1 MGNDVSNPIR
11 NIDKRTARREY
22 RDDFIKAIDKF
33 KNKYILNNKNT
44 GNKSMP
50 PHSSSTSYKATITN
64 TNTRANCNAVTW
76 QDGNIKVYIR
86 KRPIFKH
93 ELTSYEFDVISCKE
107 SISRN
112 QNGSSC
118 SSSDNS
124 SIMESIIVHD
134 CRMHADMKRQIIN
147 HHEFQFNKVFDEYT
161 TNPDIYHHTTKSL
174 VAISCDGGYSTC
186 LVYGQTGDGD
196 DDDRATAVAL
206 YIIFHMVLSALCWH
220 YIILYLIIHIFFQVN
235 IQMKIL
241 TLF

>member
-33 KNKYILNNKNT
+33 KNKCILNNKNT
-44 GNKSMP
+44 GNKSIP
-50 PHSSSTSYKATITN
+50 PHSSSTSSLSCKAITTTN
-64 TNTRANCNAVTW
+64 TNTRANNNAATW

-118 SSSDNS
+118 RSSDNS

-147 HHEFQFNKVFDEYT
+147 HHEFQFNKVFDEHT

-186 LVYGQTGDGD
+186 MVYGQTGRTICIYDDDDHHD
-196 DDDRATAVAL
+196 DDDRATAV
-206 YIIFHMVLSALCWH
+206 YM
-220 YIILYLIIHIFFQVN
+220 
-235 IQMKIL
+235 
-241 TLF
+241 

>member
-1 MGNDVSNPIR
+1 MGNDASNPIR

-22 RDDFIKAIDKF
+22 RDDFMKAIDKF

-50 PHSSSTSYKATITN
+50 SNSSSTSSLSHKAMTTTN
-64 TNTRANCNAVTW
+64 NTRSNSNVATW

-107 SISRN
+107 SITRN
-112 QNGSSC
+112 QNGSSSGGSSSSSSSS
-118 SSSDNS
+118 SSSDTS
-124 SIMESIIVHD
+124 SIIESIIVHD

-186 LVYGQTGDGD
+186 MVYGQTG
-196 DDDRATAVAL
+196 RRMSRL
-206 YIIFHMVLSALCWH
+206 
-220 YIILYLIIHIFFQVN
+220 
-235 IQMKIL
+235 
-241 TLF
+241 